1 MATNTPKTKP
11 ITLKGTAF
19 WAHLSK
25 PEKYQGTEIG
35 YSIEVKL
42 ESEEANKKLENYL
55 ENFWEEQKTERFSDK
70 KISAKASPHLPLKE
84 DNEGN
89 TVFKAK
95 TKHYFED
102 KVTGERINRTIP
114 VFDST
119 GKPLP
124 AGTLV
129 GNGSKVQI
137 NVTPAAYCLSSTN
150 FGVKL
155 LLNAVLVSE
164 LVEYNSSK
172 SASAYG
178 FEVTEDNEVND
189 EAEF

>member
-1 MATNTPKTKP
+1 MATNTQKTKP

-25 PEKYQGTEIG
+25 PETYKGTETG

-55 ENFWEEQKTERFSDK
+55 ENYWEEQKTGRFSDK
-70 KISAKASPHLPLKE
+70 KISEKASPHMPSKE

-95 TKHYFED
+95 TKHFFED
-102 KVTGERINRTIP
+102 KVTGEHIKRTVP

-124 AGTLV
+124 AGTLI

-137 NVTPAAYCLSSTN
+137 NVTPSAYCLSSTN

-164 LVEYNSSK
+164 LVEYNTSK
-172 SASAYG
+172 SANDYG